1 MNNLSIKEY
10 LKRFA
15 SSLNKFNADKL
26 EVIKKEILIRVNI
39 SNQFFILVDGYSSD
53 LDCFT
58 NNNEIGLKSTLDF
71 YRSNCSKHT

>member
-1 MNNLSIKEY
+1 M
-10 LKRFA
+10 
-15 SSLNKFNADKL
+15 DKL

-58 NNNEIGLKSTLDF
+58 NNNEVGLKSTLDF
-71 YRSNCSKHT
+71 IGATVQKIHEKNNTEVELFKNSWRNILRIY